1 MTKTKVGEKGLRDSD
16 IRERDKL
23 ILKLAKAFTEV
34 EQSINNYQKRVDEI
48 NGWLDE
54 MRDMFQAYYD
64 DRSDN
69 WKESKDESVV
79 YDSFKDQ
86 WDGFSK
92 LEEFEDIL
100 ENMRDSVENWV
111 SDLEELP
118 DHPDRRTKP
127 RKGKLFS
134 RNL

>member
-1 MTKTKVGEKGLRDSD
+1 
-16 IRERDKL
+16 
-23 ILKLAKAFTEV
+23 
-34 EQSINNYQKRVDEI
+34 
-48 NGWLDE
+48 

-86 WDGFSK
+86 WDGSGK

-100 ENMRDSVENWV
+100 QKMRDSIETWV
-111 SDLEELP
+111 SALEELP
-118 DHPDRRTKP
+118 DHPDRRTKA
-127 RKGKLFS
+127 REVKLFS
-134 RNL
+134 RKL